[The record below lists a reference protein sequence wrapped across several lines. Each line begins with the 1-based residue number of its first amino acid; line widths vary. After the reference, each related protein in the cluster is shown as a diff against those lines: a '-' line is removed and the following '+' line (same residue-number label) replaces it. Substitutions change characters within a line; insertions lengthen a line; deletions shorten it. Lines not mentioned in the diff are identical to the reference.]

1 MKLVHFELSEA
12 ILDENTVFTEWI
24 IESPE
29 VFSEYLQEL
38 NGQLVGEDGRF
49 VLSENNKELD
59 LAKKADMVINPF
71 SVDVNSRKILNKLY
85 VELSGLSKE
94 EQMYTKTM
102 ELFRYIQEYM
112 LDLEQCTSYILEF
125 DQEIDISAL
134 LKAVNIHYEVKDVD
148 FLEKI
153 IQYIKIMIA
162 VAGIKVFIFVNLRSY
177 LSETQMQSLIQE
189 CEYQDVRIL
198 FIENQQRS
206 CMKGGKQYIIDID
219 KCEIY

>member
-1 MKLVHFELSEA
+1 MLCDREIYV
-12 ILDENTVFTEWI
+12 VF
-24 IESPE
+24 
-29 VFSEYLQEL
+29 
-38 NGQLVGEDGRF
+38 
-49 VLSENNKELD
+49 
-59 LAKKADMVINPF
+59 
-71 SVDVNSRKILNKLY
+71 
-85 VELSGLSKE
+85 
-94 EQMYTKTM
+94 
-102 ELFRYIQEYM
+102 
-112 LDLEQCTSYILEF
+112 CYILEF

-153 IQYIKIMIA
+153 IQYLKIMIA

-219 KCEIY
+219 KYVWYSSRKS